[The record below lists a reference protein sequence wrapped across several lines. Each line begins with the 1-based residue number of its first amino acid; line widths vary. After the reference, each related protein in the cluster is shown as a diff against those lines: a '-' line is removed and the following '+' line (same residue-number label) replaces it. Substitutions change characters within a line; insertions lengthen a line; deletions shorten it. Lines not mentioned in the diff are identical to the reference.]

1 MRELSRPFF
10 DNFAEF
16 LLYEVAVAATLG
28 RITTFFCRIEYLLRD
43 IDANIET

>member
-28 RITTFFCRIEYLLRD
+28 RITTFFWIEYLLRD